1 MVEAEKKLRYIG
13 SGRHSAEFCNSAAD
27 HGRSREMQGDRRR
40 QKRRRVGYQSV
51 QILQRRYPHWP
62 EAFRS
67 DDVVPNGA
75 KTRTHPC
82 LVERDTAE

>member
-1 MVEAEKKLRYIG
+1 
-13 SGRHSAEFCNSAAD
+13 
-27 HGRSREMQGDRRR
+27 MQGDRRR

-67 DDVVPNGA
+67 DDVVPNDA
-75 KTRTHPC
+75 QTRTHHWRSEI
-82 LVERDTAE
+82 LQNDTASRSCHVYMSSESERL